1 MLIIGSFLK
10 GMVFAS
16 EVATKK
22 KEVVKEKENPNF
34 IEVFHGHL
42 RVNVPLSAY
51 EGSTFRMR
59 SEEAEKL
66 KKLLASRYPWLT
78 ANALTVFIEEAEQAM
93 YERIQA
99 NLGYMDKA
107 RNALRLGN
115 NEKARRMAERQLK
128 HLPDDPDAWYVL
140 GEAQCKLGN
149 TEEGF
154 AAMAKARALSKK

>member
-1 MLIIGSFLK
+1 
-10 GMVFAS
+10 
-16 EVATKK
+16 VAKKK
-22 KEVVKEKENPNF
+22 KEVVKENENPNF

-59 SEEAEKL
+59 PEEAEKL

-78 ANALTVFIEEAEQAM
+78 VNALTVFIEEAEQAM
-93 YERIQA
+93 YERIQSK
-99 NLGYMDKA
+99 LGYMDKA
-107 RNALRLGN
+107 RNALRAGN
-115 NEKARRMAERQLK
+115 NERARRMAERQLRQ
-128 HLPDDPDAWYVL
+128 LPDDPDAWYIL

-154 AAMAKARALSKK
+154 SAMAKARSLSQK